1 MTTDFASK
9 GVGEAQRRFAMSNA
23 PLMPKATAVWL
34 LDNTALTFDQVADFT
49 KMHPLEIRAIADGDA
64 AQGIKGMD
72 PLSNGQLT
80 REEIERGEKNPDY
93 RLRLQ
98 ESKVVLPP
106 QPKRKGPRYTP
117 VSRRHERPSAI
128 LWLLRSHP
136 ELKDAQVMR
145 LVGTT
150 KSTIASVR
158 DRTHWN
164 TSQLTPIDP
173 VTLGL
178 CSQIELDFEV
188 ARAAKEKPI
197 DAAYGGATLLPA
209 SETTK
214 KDEYETSE
222 KSSDDL
228 NVDAVFAK
236 LKTLGGK
243 KQEQEEE

>member
-1 MTTDFASK
+1 
-9 GVGEAQRRFAMSNA
+9 
-23 PLMPKATAVWL
+23 
-34 LDNTALTFDQVADFT
+34 
-49 KMHPLEIRAIADGDA
+49 
-64 AQGIKGMD
+64 
-72 PLSNGQLT
+72 
-80 REEIERGEKNPDY
+80 
-93 RLRLQ
+93 
-98 ESKVVLPP
+98 VLPP

-128 LWLLRSHP
+128 LWLLRNHP
-136 ELKDAQVMR
+136 ELKDAQIMR

-214 KDEYETSE
+214 KDEYEPAE
-222 KSSDDL
+222 RSSDDL

-243 KQEQEEE
+243 KQDQEEE